1 MDLPM
6 SSDQI
11 AVRADR
17 LCKTYGIYDRPLDRL
32 LQLFASKGQ
41 TYGRKFE
48 ALADISFTV
57 PTGKVLGL
65 VGRNGAGK
73 STLLQVLCKTLQ
85 PTSGALEV
93 NGRIAALLELGSGF
107 NPEFTGRENVY
118 LNASVLGLKKEE
130 IDQRFDEIVEFSGLK
145 DFIDQPVKT
154 YSSGMYVRL
163 AFSIA
168 TSVEPDILVIDE
180 ALSVGDGAFARKSF
194 DRIMD
199 LKSRGATILFCSH
212 SMYHIEAICDQA
224 IWLEKGRMVMLDSPE
239 KVARA
244 YSESLLGNTRDAGAE
259 EDKALLSVHAPESI
273 VPSGEARLTK
283 VAVSVDG
290 VTGKFLKARAAHSE
304 LKVYV
309 EFKIAADLPPPTV
322 VFALETLGGQLVTST
337 STFFDGVEV
346 SVDANSCGTARLCY
360 PSLPLMRGS
369 YRVSVFLACEKVIHV
384 YDHAAY
390 CVEIEVE
397 DTGLE
402 QGLVFLPHVWNDSG
416 HVITRGGRR

>member
-1 MDLPM
+1 M
-6 SSDQI
+6 SSDRI
-11 AVRADR
+11 AVRADS
-17 LCKTYGIYDRPLDRL
+17 LCKTYGIYDKPLDRL
-32 LQLFASKGQ
+32 RQLFASRGK

-48 ALADISFTV
+48 ALADVSFSV
-57 PTGKVLGL
+57 PVGKVLGL

-85 PTSGALEV
+85 PSSGTLEV

-107 NPEFTGRENVY
+107 NPDFTGRENIY
-118 LNASVLGLKKEE
+118 LNASVLGLKKAE
-130 IDQRFDEIVEFSGLK
+130 IDQRFDEIVAFSGLR

-244 YSESLLGNTRDAGAE
+244 YTESLLGNTRDGDGK
-259 EDKALLSVHAPESI
+259 EDKALISIHAPESI

-283 VAVSVDG
+283 VQVSVDG
-290 VTGKFLKARAAHSE
+290 VTGKFRKARSAQSE
-304 LKVYV
+304 LRVCV
-309 EFKIAADLPPPTV
+309 EFRIAPDLPPPTV

-337 STFFDGVEV
+337 STFFDDIQVD
-346 SVDANSCGTARLCY
+346 VDAQSCGKASLCY
-360 PSLPLMRGS
+360 PSLPLMKGS
-369 YRVSVFLACEKVIHV
+369 YRVSIFLACERVIHV

-416 HVITRGGRR
+416 QVITRGGRR